1 MLVPNG
7 VRMRKHRMGE
17 VGITLERA
25 PPGPEMLKKYPFV
38 PGWFENPSSMD
49 VLWKVLMIVCLTI
62 LVSSI
67 FFL

>member
-25 PPGPEMLKKYPFV
+25 PPGPEMLKKHTH
-38 PGWFENPSSMD
+38 
-49 VLWKVLMIVCLTI
+49 LCLGGLRIHPPWT
-62 LVSSI
+62 SRGRS
-67 FFL
+67 